1 LGRAPAR
8 TMAKIMV
15 SRILLLI
22 FATPEGSFDIDMQRE
37 KGISCGVWR

>member
-22 FATPEGSFDIDMQRE
+22 FATPEGSFDIDRKRE
-37 KGISCGVWR
+37 RGISCDVWR